1 MTTPGRISEILHEME
16 QDPELA
22 QALRDTILGQEISM
36 LPAAIAQ
43 NQGLIIRLMERQVEL
58 ARAVNTALEAVVS
71 AMNQAGEN
79 TARALEAH
87 GRRIEGVES
96 ALAELREEGQ
106 KTRES
111 LGQVL
116 TDVKQLRS
124 NMTQARADINH
135 LQTASDGI
143 RSNVRNLQS
152 DVRRIDGR
160 LNRGFG
166 TNYESKVT
174 QNVRSILGQ
183 QAGVRKSRVLKGP
196 SLRTDPDFD
205 RQVESAEAS
214 GAITEDESDELLL
227 LDLIVSGTR
236 TGTPERVPAGIE
248 ASITANDDDV
258 NRAAGRVEILRKV
271 TGGPVIAAVI
281 AARVEAPQR
290 EPKPA
295 PTQGLLI
302 VPDPAVTPSVARGLN
317 SLPEAIPNPGFPP
330 PPLLSRRCQLDFQ
343 CQPAS
348 TCRIKRPCAPTRL
361 LPGPP

>member
-1 MTTPGRISEILHEME
+1 MTTPIRINEILYEME

-36 LPAAIAQ
+36 LPAAVAQ

-58 ARAVNTALEAVVS
+58 ASAVNTALDAVVL
-71 AMNQAGEN
+71 AMSQAGEN

-116 TDVKQLRS
+116 TDVKQLRTDV
-124 NMTQARADINH
+124 TQTRADVK
-135 LQTASDGI
+135 QVQSDTAEAKAD
-143 RSNVRNLQS
+143 VKQLQS

-160 LNRGFG
+160 LDRGFG
-166 TNYESKVT
+166 TNYEAKIA

-183 QAGVRKSRVLKGP
+183 QAGVRNSRVLKEP

-205 RQVESAEAS
+205 QQVEGAEAS

-227 LDLIVSGTR
+227 LDLIVYGTR
-236 TGTPERVPAGIE
+236 RGNPERVYAGIE
-248 ASITANDDDV
+248 VSITANDDDV
-258 NRAAGRVEILRKV
+258 NRAADRAQILKKV
-271 TGGPVIAAVI
+271 TGGPVMAVVI
-281 AARVEAPQR
+281 ADRVEAQQR
-290 EPKPA
+290 ELA
-295 PTQGLLI
+295 ARREI
-302 VPDPAVTPSVARGLN
+302 AVALH
-317 SLPEAIPNPGFPP
+317 PE
-330 PPLLSRRCQLDFQ
+330 
-343 CQPAS
+343 
-348 TCRIKRPCAPTRL
+348 
-361 LPGPP
+361 

>member
-1 MTTPGRISEILHEME
+1 MTTPSRISEILEEME

-36 LPAAIAQ
+36 LPAAVAQ

-58 ARAVNTALEAVVS
+58 ASAVNTALDAVVS
-71 AMNQAGEN
+71 AMSQAGEN

-87 GRRIEGVES
+87 GQRIEGVES

-116 TDVKQLRS
+116 TDVKQLRTDVKQVQS
-124 NMTQARADINH
+124 DTAETKADVKQI
-135 LQTASDGI
+135 
-143 RSNVRNLQS
+143 QS

-160 LNRGFG
+160 LDRGFG
-166 TNYESKVT
+166 TNYEAKVA

-183 QAGVRKSRVLKGP
+183 QAGVRSSRVLKGP
-196 SLRTDPDFD
+196 NLRTDPGFD

-236 TGTPERVPAGIE
+236 TGTRERVYAGIE
-248 ASITANDDDV
+248 VSITANADDV
-258 NRAAGRVEILRKV
+258 NRAADRAEILRKV
-271 TGGPVIAAVI
+271 TGGPALAAVI
-281 AARVEAPQR
+281 AARVEAQQR
-290 EPKPA
+290 ELA
-295 PTQGLLI
+295 AQRE
-302 VPDPAVTPSVARGLN
+302 VAVAVH
-317 SLPEAIPNPGFPP
+317 PE
-330 PPLLSRRCQLDFQ
+330 
-343 CQPAS
+343 
-348 TCRIKRPCAPTRL
+348 
-361 LPGPP
+361 

>member
-1 MTTPGRISEILHEME
+1 MTTPSRISEILEEME

-36 LPAAIAQ
+36 LPAAVAQ

-58 ARAVNTALEAVVS
+58 ASAVNTALDALVS
-71 AMNQAGEN
+71 AMSQAGEN

-87 GRRIEGVES
+87 GQRIEGVES

-116 TDVKQLRS
+116 TDVKQLRTDVKQVQS
-124 NMTQARADINH
+124 DTAETKADVKQI
-135 LQTASDGI
+135 
-143 RSNVRNLQS
+143 QS

-160 LNRGFG
+160 LDRGFG
-166 TNYESKVT
+166 TNYEAKVA

-183 QAGVRKSRVLKGP
+183 QAGVRNSRVLKGP

-205 RQVESAEAS
+205 QQVESAEAS

-236 TGTPERVPAGIE
+236 RGNPERVYAGIE
-248 ASITANDDDV
+248 VSITANDDDV
-258 NRAAGRVEILRKV
+258 NRAADRAQILRKV
-271 TGGPVIAAVI
+271 TGGPVMAVVI
-281 AARVEAPQR
+281 ADSVEAQQR
-290 EPKPA
+290 ELA
-295 PTQGLLI
+295 ARRE
-302 VPDPAVTPSVARGLN
+302 VAVALH
-317 SLPEAIPNPGFPP
+317 PE
-330 PPLLSRRCQLDFQ
+330 
-343 CQPAS
+343 
-348 TCRIKRPCAPTRL
+348 
-361 LPGPP
+361 